1 MAIYELRTYTAA
13 VGKLAEIVALYNS
26 AGWPALSKHPK
37 KLLARIGNSTEYGEV
52 WHEFWARNHCGFP
65 ESELAQLPNCG
76 SLAASRL
83 SASHTR
89 SLTRSESES
98 PP

>member
-52 WHEFWARNHCGFP
+52 WHGFWARNHCGFP
-65 ESELAQLPNCG
+65 ESELAQLPNCRIAG
-76 SLAASRL
+76 PRVDFRPATHAA
-83 SASHTR
+83 
-89 SLTRSESES
+89 
-98 PP
+98 